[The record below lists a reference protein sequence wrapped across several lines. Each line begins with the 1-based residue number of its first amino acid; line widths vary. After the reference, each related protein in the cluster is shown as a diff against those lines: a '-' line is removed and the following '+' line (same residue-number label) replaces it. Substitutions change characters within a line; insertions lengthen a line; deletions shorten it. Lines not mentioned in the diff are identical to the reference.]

1 MAITTTTPT
10 WLFNLISVQVLN
22 VNTQSKLIIPTN
34 QLNDAIGLR
43 DGSILGGMAD
53 TKVNLSFYT
62 YERDKVSDLT
72 KALSV
77 KIVGEYVKGDKKE
90 IATYKLKSTGFHP
103 HGMKMGAGEKV
114 QTLSLLSIRKNWKWV
129 EPYLK

>member
-1 MAITTTTPT
+1 M
-10 WLFNLISVQVLN
+10 
-22 VNTQSKLIIPTN
+22 
-34 QLNDAIGLR
+34 
-43 DGSILGGMAD
+43 
-53 TKVNLSFYT
+53 
-62 YERDKVSDLT
+62 
-72 KALSV
+72 

-103 HGMKMGAGEKV
+103 TWDEDGAGEKV

>member
-53 TKVNLSFYT
+53 TKVNLSFT
-62 YERDKVSDLT
+62 RMKETR
-72 KALSV
+72 SV
-77 KIVGEYVKGDKKE
+77 I
-90 IATYKLKSTGFHP
+90 
-103 HGMKMGAGEKV
+103 
-114 QTLSLLSIRKNWKWV
+114 
-129 EPYLK
+129 